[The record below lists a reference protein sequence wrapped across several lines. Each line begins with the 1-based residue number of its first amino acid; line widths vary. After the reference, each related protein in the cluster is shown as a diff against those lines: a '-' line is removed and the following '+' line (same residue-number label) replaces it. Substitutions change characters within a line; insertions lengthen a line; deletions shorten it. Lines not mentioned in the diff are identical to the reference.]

1 MRVHPLICILVIS
14 LSIVVFYYLTYRS
27 EINSEF
33 SMVTKVVKIDA
44 DRNVDDLF
52 IQKDNEDDSWET
64 LKITIKYSKEIGL
77 LRTFNDKIINSK
89 KFTFFLFEFLNRSLQ
104 AKNVILSQ
112 NDFGSKDFN
121 ATTFLS
127 TLFYTKYEQR
137 NYNNHSIVIKGRTK
151 KAAKILQIAI
161 SKALTKFY
169 ENSEDSIL
177 SISEVKLLKEKI
189 VLFEN
194 KSVELAAR
202 INSIKQNQNDNFA
215 TISVTSEI
223 NILEDELN
231 HLQNTLE
238 DIQSTNSLKLSEG
251 LLTNEFLKDFG
262 RIEEYV
268 TLIQQL
274 KRALNTNSDSPASE
288 EIRSNK
294 SKLAALLLEEY
305 DKSIAELTEK
315 ILTKQQRINDL
326 TQKSIES
333 SSPLSSHVSIIPE
346 ISLYDKVN
354 ASLQKLKKEYYE
366 KVKFWNDSK
375 EFLTFHSD

>member
-137 NYNNHSIVIKGRTK
+137 NYN
-151 KAAKILQIAI
+151 
-161 SKALTKFY
+161 
-169 ENSEDSIL
+169 
-177 SISEVKLLKEKI
+177 
-189 VLFEN
+189 
-194 KSVELAAR
+194 
-202 INSIKQNQNDNFA
+202 
-215 TISVTSEI
+215 
-223 NILEDELN
+223 
-231 HLQNTLE
+231 
-238 DIQSTNSLKLSEG
+238 
-251 LLTNEFLKDFG
+251 
-262 RIEEYV
+262 
-268 TLIQQL
+268 
-274 KRALNTNSDSPASE
+274 
-288 EIRSNK
+288 
-294 SKLAALLLEEY
+294 
-305 DKSIAELTEK
+305 
-315 ILTKQQRINDL
+315 
-326 TQKSIES
+326 
-333 SSPLSSHVSIIPE
+333 
-346 ISLYDKVN
+346 
-354 ASLQKLKKEYYE
+354 
-366 KVKFWNDSK
+366 
-375 EFLTFHSD
+375 

>member
-89 KFTFFLFEFLNRSLQ
+89 KFTFFLLEFLNRSLQ

-112 NDFGSKDFN
+112 NNFGSKDFN
-121 ATTFLS
+121 STTFLS
-127 TLFYTKYEQR
+127 TLFYTKYEQE
-137 NYNNHSIVIKGRTK
+137 NHNNHSIVIKGRTK
-151 KAAKILQIAI
+151 KAAKILQIAV
-161 SKALTKFY
+161 SKALNKFY

-189 VLFEN
+189 ELFEN

-215 TISVTSEI
+215 AISVTSEI

-251 LLTNEFLKDFG
+251 LLTNEFLKGFG

-274 KRALNTNSDSPASE
+274 KRALITNSNSPASE

-294 SKLAALLLEEY
+294 SKLTTLLLKEF

-315 ILTKQQRINDL
+315 ILTKQQRINHL
-326 TQKSIES
+326 TQIIMES
-333 SSPLSSHVSIIPE
+333 SSPLSNRVSIIPE

>member
-1 MRVHPLICILVIS
+1 M
-14 LSIVVFYYLTYRS
+14 
-27 EINSEF
+27 
-33 SMVTKVVKIDA
+33 
-44 DRNVDDLF
+44 
-52 IQKDNEDDSWET
+52 
-64 LKITIKYSKEIGL
+64 
-77 LRTFNDKIINSK
+77 
-89 KFTFFLFEFLNRSLQ
+89 
-104 AKNVILSQ
+104 
-112 NDFGSKDFN
+112 
-121 ATTFLS
+121 
-127 TLFYTKYEQR
+127 
-137 NYNNHSIVIKGRTK
+137 
-151 KAAKILQIAI
+151 
-161 SKALTKFY
+161 
-169 ENSEDSIL
+169 
-177 SISEVKLLKEKI
+177 
-189 VLFEN
+189 LFEN

>member
-52 IQKDNEDDSWET
+52 IQKDNEDESWET

-121 ATTFLS
+121 ATNFLS
-127 TLFYTKYEQR
+127 TLFYTKYEQK
-137 NYNNHSIVIKGRTK
+137 NYNKHSIVIKGRTK

-189 VLFEN
+189 ALFEN
-194 KSVELAAR
+194 KSVELASR

-238 DIQSTNSLKLSEG
+238 DIQSTNSIKLSEG

-274 KRALNTNSDSPASE
+274 KRALNTNSDSPASK

-326 TQKSIES
+326 TRKSMES
-333 SSPLSSHVSIIPE
+333 SSPYSNRVSIIPE